1 MTEAAT
7 DTDPIDAICARHGN
21 DPTALVEILH
31 DVQKLRGCVREADL
45 APIAKALNLSR
56 AEVWG
61 TVSFYHDFR
70 RQPAGRCHVKICRAE
85 SCQAVGALAL
95 IEQICARHG
104 VGLGATS
111 ADGVTIEA
119 VYCLGDCALSPA
131 ALVNNRLVGRLDE
144 TRLAAA
150 IEEAGS

>member
-1 MTEAAT
+1 MAEPTT
-7 DTDPIDAICARHGN
+7 DADPIAAICARHGN
-21 DPTALVEILH
+21 DPSALIEILH
-31 DVQKLRGCVREADL
+31 DVQDARGFIAEADL
-45 APIAKALNLSR
+45 APIAGALNLSR

-61 TVSFYHDFR
+61 TVSFYGDFR
-70 RQPAGRCHVKICRAE
+70 RAPAGTVAVKICRAE
-85 SCQAVGALAL
+85 SCQALGAAAL
-95 IEQICARHG
+95 IETTCRRHG
-104 VGLGATS
+104 VELGGTS

-144 TRLAAA
+144 PKLEKA